1 MEGRRRLH
9 GAFSIEIDQ
18 IEPDPNQ
25 PRKKIDAVHL
35 AELTQSIK
43 RHGILQPISVRF
55 IEETG
60 RYRIVAGE
68 CRYTAAKQAGLA
80 EVPCWLKT
88 PKEQQ
93 VLLEQ
98 IVENWVRSD
107 LNPFELADSLAIL
120 RDANGLSQ
128 KVLAEETGKSAGEIS
143 KLLSILK
150 LEPEVQS
157 LARSDDTGR
166 ISKRHL
172 YALARLPADKQTSVL
187 QRMQKQNLTA
197 SDVERIVERMS
208 RQEESCDR
216 RGQPH
221 FRRTFKVSRGTVNFV
236 FCGETV
242 SDVDVLA
249 ALHEIRREL
258 VEG

>member
-9 GAFSIEIDQ
+9 GAFSIDIGL

-55 IEETG
+55 VEETN

-80 EVPCWLKT
+80 EIPCWLKT
-88 PKEQQ
+88 PKDQQ

-98 IVENWVRSD
+98 IVENWVRCD

-128 KVLAEETGKSAGEIS
+128 KALAEETGKSAGEIS

-172 YALARLPADKQTSVL
+172 YALTRLPGDQQTTVL
-187 QRMQKQNLTA
+187 RKMENQNLTA
-197 SDVERIVERMS
+197 TDVERIVDRLIRDETS
-208 RQEESCDR
+208 DR
-216 RGQPH
+216 RGHLH
-221 FRRTFKVSRGTVNFV
+221 FRRTFNVSRGTVRFV
-236 FCGETV
+236 FRGDAI
-242 SDVDVLA
+242 SDADVLA
-249 ALHEIRREL
+249 ALHEIRRQIG
-258 VEG
+258 EG